1 VKSASTPHQFTTFSS
16 TTSIHILFTFFMAS
30 TEKAPSMLVPR
41 VVFPLFIAIAVSLV
55 AFLGLRDCD
64 CDVPH
69 TAHAA
74 TRSEAEPAK
83 ESPFGAAMMEKL
95 GKFFSRK
102 LASGIELNIPENGIE
117 NRLVTFIEDNNKAV
131 DKTTWFDFD
140 RLLFETDKSTLQ
152 PASEE
157 QLKNIGEIMK
167 AYPNVEIKLGGYTDN
182 KGDAAAN
189 KALSQKRAE
198 SVMQE
203 LVAKGIDAKR
213 IAAEGFGNEFPVA
226 SNDTEEGRQQN
237 RRVSVRVTKK

>member
-1 VKSASTPHQFTTFSS
+1 
-16 TTSIHILFTFFMAS
+16 MAS

-41 VVFPLFIAIAVSLV
+41 FVFPLFIAIAVSLV
-55 AFLGLRDCD
+55 AFFGLRDCN

-74 TRSEAEPAK
+74 THSEAATEPAK
-83 ESPFGAAMMEKL
+83 DSPFGAAVMEKL

-102 LASGIELNIPENGIE
+102 LASGVELNIPENGIE
-117 NRLVTFIEDNNKAV
+117 NKLVAFIEDKDKAV

-140 RLLFETDKSTLQ
+140 RLLFETGKSTLQ

-167 AYPNVEIKLGGYTDN
+167 AYPQVEIKLGGYTDN
-182 KGDAAAN
+182 QGDAAAN

-198 SVMQE
+198 SVMEQ

-213 IAAEGFGNEFPVA
+213 ITAEGFGQEFPVA

-237 RRVSVRVTKK
+237 RRVSARVTKK

>member
-1 VKSASTPHQFTTFSS
+1 
-16 TTSIHILFTFFMAS
+16 MAS

-41 VVFPLFIAIAVSLV
+41 VVFPLFVAIAVGAV
-55 AFLGLRDCD
+55 AFLGLRDCN
-64 CDVPH
+64 CDVPN

-74 TRSEAEPAK
+74 THSEAAETPAT
-83 ESPFGAAMMEKL
+83 SPFGAAMMEKL
-95 GKFFSRK
+95 GKFSSRK
-102 LASGIELNIPENGIE
+102 LASGVELNIPENGIE
-117 NRLVTFIEDNNKAV
+117 NKLVMFIEDKDKPV
-131 DKTTWFDFD
+131 DKATWFDFD
-140 RLLFETDKSTLQ
+140 RLLFETGKSALQ

-167 AYPNVEIKLGGYTDN
+167 AYPQVEIKLGGYTDN
-182 KGDAAAN
+182 KGDAVIN

-213 IAAEGFGNEFPVA
+213 IVAEGFGQEFPVA

-237 RRVSVRVTKK
+237 RRVSARVTKK